1 MTYAIRSTIQ
11 HPAAYRAA
19 IARNRAA
26 NADVTR
32 ARHAAERR
40 PGWEADNP
48 DLIGWLN
55 ASRDRSPFARSLL
68 ASLDKWGTLTDGQA
82 AAVRK
87 IIRED
92 AARAANPLPK
102 VPDALVHDDALLAA
116 FNRARAA
123 GIKRPAL
130 TLRAD
135 VGGEP
140 VALRFSLAPDHG
152 KNPGA
157 IYVKRHGDGLYLGK
171 VVGGQLFKSR
181 EAGDAE
187 LDAARKLMT
196 DPAGEARAN
205 GLKWGV
211 CCVCNRTLTDAES
224 VKAGIGPVCA
234 NKWGFAPV

>member
-1 MTYAIRSTIQ
+1 MIRNID
-11 HPAAYRAA
+11 AYNAA

-26 NADVTR
+26 NADKTR

-48 DLIGWLN
+48 DVIGWLES
-55 ASRDRSPFARSLL
+55 ARDRSGFARSLL
-68 ASLDKWGTLTDGQA
+68 TALGRWGHLTDGQA

-102 VPDALVHDDALLAA
+102 VPDALVSDDALLAA

-135 VGGEP
+135 VDGEP
-140 VALRFSLAPDHG
+140 VALRFSLAPDSG

-181 EAGDAE
+181 DAGDAE
-187 LDAARKLMT
+187 LDAARALMT

-205 GLKWGV
+205 GLRWGV
-211 CCVCNRTLTDAES
+211 CCVCNRTLTDADS
-224 VKAGIGPVCA
+224 VAAGIGPVCA
-234 NKWGFAPV
+234 TKWGFTAV